1 MPHVTHELRNMRA
14 KLPRATAPPLLDA
27 ARRGQRSRATD
38 SWTLP
43 TVARPRRCG
52 ARNLTKARPG
62 AVAPPP
68 GLRSHHIP
76 SLPSRRRQ
84 NKPSRLFTLLLQ
96 PCCRCSASTSTVT
109 EKTKRPLGMRSVLT
123 PVFCSSHSN
132 QSTIPILVLAFLFRF
147 DLLLQIVLRW
157 FSVGQSSCDLR
168 LKVWAVEVAE
178 SGERN
183 FQKPRLLFSRILLI
197 LLLDHHAP
205 PPRFPAAKPRC
216 LLARIASF
224 HRAGRSAS
232 SMVIG

>member
-1 MPHVTHELRNMRA
+1 MPHVTQELRNMRA

-62 AVAPPP
+62 AVQLLRLLAS
-68 GLRSHHIP
+68 GVRSHHIP

-96 PCCRCSASTSTVT
+96 PCCRCSPSTSTVT

-123 PVFCSSHSN
+123 PVFCPSHSN
-132 QSTIPILVLAFLFRF
+132 QSTIPILVLAFLLRF

-157 FSVGQSSCDLR
+157 FSVGQSTCDLR
-168 LKVWAVEVAE
+168 LATK
-178 SGERN
+178 G
-183 FQKPRLLFSRILLI
+183 LG
-197 LLLDHHAP
+197 
-205 PPRFPAAKPRC
+205 C
-216 LLARIASF
+216 
-224 HRAGRSAS
+224 
-232 SMVIG
+232 